1 MQACSDAV
9 LKPDGDDDCDD
20 DDDDDVGEH
29 QLATT
34 ATTTPSTHDAA
45 HADVRFAS
53 ARRAPAPPRA
63 PQPQAMAMCIE
74 VCFVPRTWDP
84 RSDLPV
90 GTVWTHANHNLAL
103 DLVNQAQLGSGRLSS
118 TRDDGGH
125 ISPRHI

>member
-1 MQACSDAV
+1 
-9 LKPDGDDDCDD
+9 
-20 DDDDDVGEH
+20 
-29 QLATT
+29 
-34 ATTTPSTHDAA
+34 
-45 HADVRFAS
+45 
-53 ARRAPAPPRA
+53 
-63 PQPQAMAMCIE
+63 MAMCIE